1 MIKFTTRWFGLDT
14 MSQEEFEK
22 LRRPTEIAISKATL
36 YFERK
41 VKQKLGATPA
51 RTGRMYGDHQA
62 SAPGEPPAP
71 LSTDLRRSITHTPVT
86 WEGDIA
92 SAEVGTDRPY
102 GRILEFGG
110 IISRVSKNGK
120 AYVIRILPRP
130 YFSATWLEEEEHIQ
144 QILDKAVSTAPVLA
158 DIEPQVTNN
167 EGDGRVANRSNRS
180 EAARRGWE
188 TRRARGA

>member
-1 MIKFTTRWFGLDT
+1 MIKFLTQWVGLET
-14 MSQEEFEK
+14 LAQEEFEA

-36 YFERK
+36 YYEGR
-41 VKQKLGATPA
+41 VKKKLGATPA

-71 LSTDLRRSITHTPVT
+71 LSSDLRRSITHTPVI
-86 WEGDIA
+86 WEGDVA

-110 IISRVSKNGK
+110 VTSHGV
-120 AYVIRILPRP
+120 RILPRP
-130 YFSATWLEEEEHIQ
+130 YFSATWLEEEERIQ
-144 QILDKAVSTAPVLA
+144 QILDNAVRKSPVMG
-158 DIEPQVTNN
+158 DIVAEVT
-167 EGDGRVANRSNRS
+167 EDSIGRKSGRDRS

-188 TRRARGA
+188 TRRAKQS